1 MLKNA
6 MQTVHLLVIDD
17 QQMNLD
23 LVCDLLQS
31 EGYRHIHAIKDPLQ
45 LNSVLQEWDIDLIL
59 LDINMPVLDGFASL
73 ALIQQAFAEEAT
85 PPVVMLTAQ
94 NDQDNRVK
102 ALRSGA
108 SDYVMK
114 PFNRY
119 ELLKRIEI
127 QLENW
132 LMKKALRQQNHA
144 LEHKVRERT
153 QALEEAHHEIIY
165 RLGRAAEY
173 RDNETG
179 NHVKRVS
186 FFSEKIALEAGLG
199 EAVAHMIRIASP
211 MHDVGKIGI
220 SDSIMLKPGKLTDDE
235 YAEMQRHVEIGG
247 EILEGYNSEVLKL
260 AYEIALTHH
269 EKYNGK
275 GYPKGLKG
283 EDIPISGRIV
293 AIADV
298 FDALTSERP
307 YKKAWPVERAAQ
319 LIESEKGAHFDPF
332 LVDCFLKVLPDL
344 LEIKSIYSDS
354 HLSV

>member
-1 MLKNA
+1 MFRDQIHETNI
-6 MQTVHLLVIDD
+6 LVIDD

-23 LVCDLLQS
+23 LVRDLLDV
-31 EGYRHIHAIKDPLQ
+31 EGFRHVHTTKDPLQ
-45 LNSVLQEWDIDLIL
+45 LSLLLNQLDIDLVL
-59 LDINMPVLDGFASL
+59 LDINMPILDGFACL
-73 ALIQQAFAEEAT
+73 ALIKQHFT
-85 PPVVMLTAQ
+85 VDSVPPVIMLTAQ

-102 ALRSGA
+102 ALRGGA

-132 LMKKALRQQNHA
+132 LMKKMLRQQNKMLEKKVWERTKA
-144 LEHKVRERT
+144 LED
-153 QALEEAHHEIIY
+153 AHHEIIY

-186 FFSEKIALEAGLG
+186 FYSEKIALKAGLG
-199 EAVAHMIRIASP
+199 KNKAHMIRIASP

-220 SDSIMLKPGKLTDDE
+220 SDEIMLKPGKLSDDE
-235 YAEMQRHVEIGG
+235 YFEMQRHVEIGA
-247 EILEGYNSEVLKL
+247 EILEGHDSEVLRI

-275 GYPKGLKG
+275 GYPKGLMG

-307 YKKAWPVERAAQ
+307 YKKAWSVEKAVH
-319 LIESEKGAHFDPF
+319 LIESEKGEHFDPY
-332 LVDCFLKVLPDL
+332 LVECFIAILPQI
-344 LEIKSIYSDS
+344 LEIKAAYADADNA
-354 HLSV
+354 

>member
-1 MLKNA
+1 MVKGRLHDTNI
-6 MQTVHLLVIDD
+6 LVVDD

-23 LVCDLLQS
+23 LVQDLLQA
-31 EGYRHIHAIKDPLQ
+31 EGFRHIHTIKDPLQ
-45 LNSVLQEWDIDLIL
+45 LNLLLNQLEIDLVL
-59 LDINMPVLDGFASL
+59 LDINMPILDGFASL
-73 ALIQQAFAEEAT
+73 ALIRQYFTADER
-85 PPVVMLTAQ
+85 PPVIMLTAQ

-102 ALRSGA
+102 ALKSGA

-132 LMKKALRQQNHA
+132 LMKKMLRQQNKRLEQKVWERTKA
-144 LEHKVRERT
+144 LED
-153 QALEEAHHEIIY
+153 AHHEIIY

-186 FFSEKIALEAGLG
+186 YYSEKIALKAGLG
-199 EAVAHMIRIASP
+199 KSKAHMIRIASP

-220 SDSIMLKPGKLTDDE
+220 SDEIMLKPGKLSDE
-235 YAEMQRHVEIGG
+235 EYFEMQRHVEIGA
-247 EILEGYNSEVLKL
+247 EILEGHDSEVLRI

-275 GYPKGLKG
+275 GYPKGLVG
-283 EDIPISGRIV
+283 DEIPVSGRIV

-307 YKKAWPVERAAQ
+307 YKKAWSVEKAIH
-319 LIESEKGAHFDPF
+319 LIESEKGAHFDPY
-332 LVDCFLKVLPDL
+332 LVECFMSILPEI
-344 LEIKSIYSDS
+344 LEIKEAYSDS
-354 HLSV
+354 GGA